1 MLGLNTNQY
10 ILTHL
15 VAEIKYT
22 GLESKQAYELV
33 FLPMQEKYL
42 ELVEQQNWTEAQK
55 LIPELMIYNI
65 VAWGTFKC

>member
-1 MLGLNTNQY
+1 MLGLDTNQY

-22 GLESKQAYELV
+22 GLDSKQAYELV
-33 FLPMQEKYL
+33 FLPMQARYL
-42 ELVEQQNWTEAQK
+42 ELVEQQNWTEAQN
-55 LIPELMIYNI
+55 LIHELIIYNI